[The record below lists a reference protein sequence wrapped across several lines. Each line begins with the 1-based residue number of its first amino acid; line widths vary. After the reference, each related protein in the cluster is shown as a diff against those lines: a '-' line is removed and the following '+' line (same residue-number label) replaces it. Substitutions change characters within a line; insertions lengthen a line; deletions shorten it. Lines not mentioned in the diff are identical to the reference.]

1 MVGRL
6 SRAALGFTLIE
17 TILVIGILALAS
29 VAISKLQWSVFRT
42 QENGRDQYTGIELLQ
57 ACADRLLTVRR
68 RIGYGSVTN
77 TLCNGM
83 GGVAGFGANPTI
95 VLTDAS
101 NTAVS
106 TCSSATCTATI
117 TVTKASGQAASLAA
131 LTLQLRAY

>member
-1 MVGRL
+1 L
-6 SRAALGFTLIE
+6 SKTALGFTLIE

-83 GGVAGFGANPTI
+83 GGVGGFGANPTI
-95 VLTDAS
+95 TLTDDS

-106 TCSSATCTATI
+106 PCSSTSCTATI
-117 TVTKASGQAASLAA
+117 TVTKSSGQPASLAA
-131 LTLQLRAY
+131 LTVQLRAY